1 VGLKELQRARFNS
14 KGTCVPTFSL
24 HVNGQNQSVV
34 AEDPDMPLL
43 YALRGDLGLRGP
55 KFGCGLGQ
63 CGACTILM
71 DGEATR
77 SCQLP
82 ISVAPGHALVTLE
95 GLGAD
100 GRSDPVQ
107 AAFIAEQAGQCAYC
121 SNGMIMQ
128 AKTLLATNPNPSEQD
143 VRDGLAANLCRCG
156 AHVRIVR
163 AVLRAADMMRS
174 GG

>member
-1 VGLKELQRARFNS
+1 VS
-14 KGTCVPTFSL
+14 TFSL
-24 HVNGQNQSVV
+24 QVNGQPHSVD
-34 AEDPDMPLL
+34 ADDPDMPLL
-43 YALRGDLGLRGP
+43 YALRNDLGLHGP

-63 CGACTILM
+63 CGACTVLM
-71 DGEATR
+71 DGDAIR

-82 ISVAPGHALVTLE
+82 ISSALGHSIVTLE
-95 GLGAD
+95 GLGKD
-100 GRSDPVQ
+100 GHPHPVQ

-128 AKTLLATNPNPSEQD
+128 AAALLAATPSPTEQD

-163 AVLRAADMMRS
+163 AVMRAADTLRS
-174 GG
+174 GN

>member
-1 VGLKELQRARFNS
+1 
-14 KGTCVPTFSL
+14 VPTFSL
-24 HVNGQNQSVV
+24 QVNGQIQSVV
-34 AEDPDMPLL
+34 ADDPDMPLL

-71 DGEATR
+71 DGEAAR

-95 GLGAD
+95 GLGKD
-100 GRSDPVQ
+100 GHPDPVQ

-128 AKTLLATNPNPSEQD
+128 AKALLATIPNPSEQD

-163 AVLRAADMMRS
+163 AVLRAAETLRS

>member
-1 VGLKELQRARFNS
+1 VIVA
-14 KGTCVPTFSL
+14 TFSL
-24 HVNGQNQSVV
+24 QVNGKSHDVD
-34 AEDPDMPLL
+34 ADDPDMPLL
-43 YALRGDLGLRGP
+43 YALRNDLGLHGP

-71 DGEATR
+71 DGEAMR

-82 ISVAPGHALVTLE
+82 ISSALGHALVTLE
-95 GLGAD
+95 GLGEE
-100 GRSDPVQ
+100 GRPHPVQ

-128 AKTLLATNPNPSEQD
+128 AASLLATTPNPSEQD

-163 AVLRAADMMRS
+163 AVMRAADAMRS
-174 GG
+174 RN